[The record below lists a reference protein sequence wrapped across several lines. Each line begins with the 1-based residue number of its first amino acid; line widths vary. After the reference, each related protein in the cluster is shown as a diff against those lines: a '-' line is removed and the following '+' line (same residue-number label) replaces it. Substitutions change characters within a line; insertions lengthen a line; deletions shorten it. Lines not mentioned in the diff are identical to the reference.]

1 MSRSRLASACILLL
15 LAVTL
20 ATAES
25 PPAPPAQD
33 DLQTAVEALKQRNRD
48 LERRLT
54 ELEAKTGEGADP
66 QRQRR
71 EEVKMIVEQML
82 ADAKGAMVPGWL
94 DNLKFGGDLRLR
106 YEYRRK
112 AAEQQDDQGLA
123 RYRLRFG
130 FTKVWP
136 KDDLEIGFRIVTGA
150 DADPTSTNATFQ
162 NFFQEHVIGVDTAYA
177 KWTPKSLKGFTLI
190 GGKMPQPW
198 QSTDIVWDGDVM
210 PEGLWVQYRA
220 PALGPIAPFVGAG
233 VFQLSVNEDGADT
246 NMMAYE
252 GGVVISLPHDVT
264 WTSAVTAY
272 DFSHLNEGM
281 DRLNLA
287 TRGNTFAAGPILL
300 AGQFTELNFTNRVGF
315 KAFNLPWEALVG
327 WVHNTNNEDARGMS
341 DGFVSGVKVGSNK
354 KKGDWSLAYYYKYM
368 EADCAL
374 AYFAESDFGNGSFT
388 NRKGHVFSI
397 QYNLTDAMT
406 FGLSLYATE
415 PIDTDLLPNE
425 FDHSRTTIQA
435 DFVWKF

>member
-1 MSRSRLASACILLL
+1 
-15 LAVTL
+15 
-20 ATAES
+20 
-25 PPAPPAQD
+25 
-33 DLQTAVEALKQRNRD
+33 
-48 LERRLT
+48 
-54 ELEAKTGEGADP
+54 
-66 QRQRR
+66 
-71 EEVKMIVEQML
+71 
-82 ADAKGAMVPGWL
+82 
-94 DNLKFGGDLRLR
+94 
-106 YEYRRK
+106 
-112 AAEQQDDQGLA
+112 
-123 RYRLRFG
+123 
-130 FTKVWP
+130 
-136 KDDLEIGFRIVTGA
+136 
-150 DADPTSTNATFQ
+150 
-162 NFFQEHVIGVDTAYA
+162 
-177 KWTPKSLKGFTLI
+177 
-190 GGKMPQPW
+190 
-198 QSTDIVWDGDVM
+198 
-210 PEGLWVQYRA
+210 
-220 PALGPIAPFVGAG
+220 
-233 VFQLSVNEDGADT
+233 
-246 NMMAYE
+246 MMAYE

-264 WTSAVTAY
+264 WTSAVTVY

-327 WVHNTNNEDARGMS
+327 WVHNTNNDDARGMS

-374 AYFAESDFGNGSFT
+374 AYFEESDFGNGSFT
-388 NRKGHVFSI
+388 NRKGHIFSL

-425 FDHSRTTIQA
+425 WDRSRTTIQA